1 MASDAISLK
10 HLPRVL
16 GASLF
21 CLATAAIGEVAPVI
35 LPPMDYRVV
44 RPGLDYA
51 HIRVTNPPWSIHV
64 ARLDRRQK
72 DLTVTCTLGQDH
84 IQGLS
89 GVSKQAAA
97 FPARVGKPLAAVNG
111 DFFLIRPGS
120 YQGDPEGLHI
130 LNGEL
135 VSAPL
140 DRCFWV
146 DAANRFHLDVVKPRQ
161 EVIWP
166 SGARTP
172 MALNQT
178 PPTNR
183 ATLFTPTFG
192 RTTEATNFAELV
204 LERVGRGAWLPVRV
218 GATYPARVREIR
230 PLGNSTIDSNVLVL
244 TLSGSAATNLARLK
258 PGDRLKLSTATS
270 PAIPKAMTAVG
281 GGPILVHGGK
291 ETPWPAKTRTVDYGQ
306 PRHPRTAIGFNQR
319 YLYLVAV
326 DGRQK
331 ELSLGMSFVE
341 LASLMK
347 QIGCTEALNLDGGG
361 STTFWL
367 DGKILNSP
375 SDKRE
380 RSVANSVMIVQKPK

>member
-1 MASDAISLK
+1 MELF
-10 HLPRVL
+10 PRVL
-16 GASLF
+16 VASLF

-35 LPPMDYRVV
+35 MPPIDYRVV

-51 HIRVTNPPWSIHV
+51 HIRVTNPPWSIHI

-72 DLTVTCTLGQDH
+72 DLTVTCTLGKDH

-89 GVSKQAAA
+89 GVSKQVAA
-97 FPARVGKPLAAVNG
+97 FPAQRGKPLAAVNG

-135 VSAPL
+135 ISSPL

-146 DAANRFHLDVVKPRQ
+146 DAAGQFHLEIVTSRH

-192 RTTEATNFAELV
+192 HATEATNLAELV
-204 LERVGRGAWLPVRV
+204 LERAGRGAWLPLRA
-218 GATYPARVREIR
+218 GTTYSARVREICPR
-230 PLGNSTIDSNVLVL
+230 GNTSIDSNSLVL
-244 TLSGSAATNLARLK
+244 TLSGSAATNLATLR

-270 PAIPKAMTAVG
+270 PAIPKATTAVG
-281 GGPILVHGGK
+281 GGPILVHRGK
-291 ETPWPAKTRTVDYGQ
+291 GTPWPAKTRAVDYGQ
-306 PRHPRTAIGFNQR
+306 PRHPRTAIGFNRR
-319 YLYLVAV
+319 YFFLVAV

-331 ELSLGMSFVE
+331 ELSIGMSFVE

-380 RSVANSVMIVQKPK
+380 RSVANAVMIVQKPQSPPSTK